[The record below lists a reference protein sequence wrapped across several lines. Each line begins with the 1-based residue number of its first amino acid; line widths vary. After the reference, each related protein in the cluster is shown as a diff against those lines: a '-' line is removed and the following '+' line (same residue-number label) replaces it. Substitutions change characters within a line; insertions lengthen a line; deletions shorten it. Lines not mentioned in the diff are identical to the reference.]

1 MTTHYL
7 TDQHLAAYHNHLREE
22 EKAAGTI
29 DKYQRDLRDFVQWLA
44 GDAGVCKE
52 RVADWKAHLQTQGL
66 APVTINSKLA
76 ALNSLFRFLGWE
88 DCRVRFLKI
97 QRRPFRDAAR
107 ELHRSDYDRLVA
119 AARKRSNKRLAL
131 VMETLCATGMRVS
144 ELAYITVEAARRGRA
159 DISLKGKIRVVL
171 LPERLCRK
179 LLNYAAKQKIA
190 CGELFLTASGKRLSR
205 RQIWSE
211 MKHLAVCAGVNPQ
224 KVFPHNLRHL
234 FATVFYAACRDIVR
248 LADVLGHSS
257 IDTTRIYLTT
267 SGDEHRRYLEKLR
280 LVL

>member
-7 TDQHLAAYHNHLREE
+7 TAQHLAAHHNHLREE

-205 RQIWSE
+205 YQIWSE
-211 MKHLAVCAGVNPQ
+211 MKAIAKVSGVQPS

-234 FATVFYAACRDIVR
+234 FAMVFYEQHHDLVL
-248 LADVLGHSS
+248 LADLLGHSS
-257 IDTTRIYLTT
+257 IETTRIYLLAPD
-267 SGDEHRRYLEKLR
+267 SICRQQLECMQ
-280 LVL
+280 LVE